1 LEVNQ
6 NNAHNRRILRRG
18 DPPQSPGDAAALKL
32 LCLLERIPR
41 LDIVRVTVCTAD
53 SKDGQH
59 RGTSTRARREIIVLE
74 LKSANHPKDTR
85 CGLYLRVELTLAE
98 VLRTPVEELAARL
111 CGELSISESL
121 TSTLALKDGFPPLE
135 EVLAN

>member
-1 LEVNQ
+1 LEENQ
-6 NNAHNRRILRRG
+6 KDAHNRRILRRG

-41 LDIVRVTVCTAD
+41 LDILRVTVCTAD
-53 SKDGQH
+53 PNSGQH
-59 RGTSTRARREIIVLE
+59 RGASTRARREIIVLE
-74 LKSANHPKDTR
+74 LKSADHPMNTR
-85 CGLYLRVELTLAE
+85 CGRYLRVELTLAE

-111 CGELSISESL
+111 YSELSISEGL
-121 TSTLALKDGFPPLE
+121 TSTLALKDGSPPLE

>member
-1 LEVNQ
+1 LEENQ
-6 NNAHNRRILRRG
+6 NDAHNRRILRRG

-41 LDIVRVTVCTAD
+41 LDILRVTVCTAD
-53 SKDGQH
+53 PKGGQH
-59 RGTSTRARREIIVLE
+59 HGASTRTKRGIIVLE
-74 LKSANHPKDTR
+74 LKSADHPMGTSR
-85 CGLYLRVELTLAE
+85 GLYLRVELGLAE

-111 CGELSISESL
+111 CGELSIREGL
-121 TSTLALKDGFPPLE
+121 ISTLALESGSPPLE